1 MRTTREKDKSNSTP
15 FLRDRLNLTAEL
27 QRVEQRRA
35 QKSLGVL
42 TITLEKKAK
51 FRGERIR
58 PHRDRHG
65 DLYCIYFWWRTRID
79 APKLPSRV
87 PPGVTIPGSDVCIY
101 CPRPRKHRCRK
112 TLSVSL
118 VPGIWWDLKIG
129 NIPSCT
135 HCILGPHFEVIR
147 GRTRRG

>member
-1 MRTTREKDKSNSTP
+1 MAGRHQKGESNSPRPTRDE
-15 FLRDRLNLTAEL
+15 LRLVEEL
-27 QRVEQRRA
+27 QGAGRWHD
-35 QKSLGVL
+35 QKSLGAL
-42 TITLEKKAK
+42 AIAFEKKAK
-51 FRGERIR
+51 FAGLRIR
-58 PHRDRHG
+58 PHRDRDG

-79 APKLPSRV
+79 APKLPRHV

-101 CPRPRKHRCRK
+101 CPPAHGHRCRK

-135 HCILGPHFEVIR
+135 HCIGGPHFEVIP
-147 GRTRRG
+147 RRN